1 MSSTKLEY
9 LSIQPRHELLPVE
22 LIAAIIDIVADGY
35 RDSLATQRE
44 PLIFSTLAA
53 ASLVSR
59 TWNTICRAYIFRT
72 IKITAPGDPGA
83 QFSFLHFEA
92 PHLSRHIHKLNLKWD
107 GRCTAD
113 DWLAD
118 CFRQMKNLRELRLQG
133 GVETVCNQGSLL
145 SGPYAP
151 PGGMKPMLA
160 APCLRRL
167 VLCGWYF
174 AEDGSDLVGM
184 LPDTIEELVLEVIG
198 PPPRHAFSNTVA
210 NVNGSTSSGRRL
222 EYLRSMDLLYIR
234 HPLFDLQTFIEC
246 PNLRRF
252 AVGWA
257 GSRRRWDLP
266 PWIPTNLLELELET
280 DLDSY
285 IPRINASIQPSVVKI
300 EVCDHKR
307 SSVSFRTF
315 IARIKACIDRL
326 SSPHLIQTLTIN
338 IVDYEVHARN
348 RLYSRLSDYEALSQF
363 LQQLRGCKGGKL
375 KAVFLNIK
383 MGLPPKHWS
392 RNRDEGA
399 RDENELAD
407 DSMMHVDEARETAK
421 MEKGFAELLKDN
433 ILNVEFTIER
443 LSLWPWG
450 GSSEALMHCSIRTM

>member
-1 MSSTKLEY
+1 
-9 LSIQPRHELLPVE
+9 
-22 LIAAIIDIVADGY
+22 
-35 RDSLATQRE
+35 
-44 PLIFSTLAA
+44 
-53 ASLVSR
+53 
-59 TWNTICRAYIFRT
+59 
-72 IKITAPGDPGA
+72 
-83 QFSFLHFEA
+83 
-92 PHLSRHIHKLNLKWD
+92 
-107 GRCTAD
+107 
-113 DWLAD
+113 
-118 CFRQMKNLRELRLQG
+118 
-133 GVETVCNQGSLL
+133 
-145 SGPYAP
+145 
-151 PGGMKPMLA
+151 
-160 APCLRRL
+160 
-167 VLCGWYF
+167 
-174 AEDGSDLVGM
+174 
-184 LPDTIEELVLEVIG
+184 
-198 PPPRHAFSNTVA
+198 
-210 NVNGSTSSGRRL
+210 
-222 EYLRSMDLLYIR
+222 MDLLYIR

-300 EVCDHKR
+300 E
-307 SSVSFRTF
+307 
-315 IARIKACIDRL
+315 ACIDRL